1 MGKIFYVMG
10 KSASGKD
17 TLYRLLMEQF
27 PQLKTVVMYSTR
39 PIRDNEVNG
48 REYFF
53 VSRDRRRE
61 LEAMGKVI
69 ECRTYH
75 TIAGPWDYF
84 TVDDGQIDLAQNDYL
99 LLGTLVSYQK
109 MKEYYGED
117 VLVPFYIDLDDGL
130 RLERALGRERQQQVP
145 KYKEMCRRFL
155 ADAEDFSEENLQA
168 AGIVKRYINEDLQ
181 TCLDELSVEIKKV
194 TGKDSN

>member
-1 MGKIFYVMG
+1 MGKIFYLMG

-17 TLYRLLMEQF
+17 TIFRLLMERF
-27 PQLKTVVMYSTR
+27 PFLRTVVMYSTR
-39 PIRDNEVNG
+39 PIRDNEVEG

-53 VSRDRRRE
+53 VSRDYRRE
-61 LEAMGKVI
+61 MESLGKVI

-84 TVDDGQIDLAQNDYL
+84 TMDDGQIELDRNHYIMS
-99 LLGTLVSYQK
+99 GTLVSYQK
-109 MKEYYGED
+109 MKEYYGEEAIIP
-117 VLVPFYIDLDDGL
+117 LYIDLDDGL
-130 RLERALGRERQQQVP
+130 RLERALGRERQQQIP

-168 AGIVKRYINEDLQ
+168 ANITRRYINDDLDQ
-181 TCLDELSVEIKKV
+181 CLDEISSVIR
-194 TGKDSN
+194 SYI

>member
-84 TVDDGQIDLAQNDYL
+84 TVDDGQIDLAQYDYL

-155 ADAEDFSEENLQA
+155 ADDEDFSEENLQA

-181 TCLDELSVEIKKV
+181 TCLDELCHEIKKDAE
-194 TGKDSN
+194 TCS

>member
-1 MGKIFYVMG
+1 MGKIFYLMG

-17 TLYRLLMEQF
+17 TIFRLLLERF
-27 PQLKTVVMYSTR
+27 PELKTVVMYSTR
-39 PIRDNEVNG
+39 PIRDHEVDG

-61 LEAMGKVI
+61 LEAAGKVI
-69 ECRTYH
+69 ECRTYQ

-84 TVDDGQIDLAQNDYL
+84 TVDDGQIDLAVHSYL
-99 LLGTLVSYQK
+99 TLGTLVSYQK
-109 MKEYYGED
+109 MKDYYGEEAM
-117 VLVPFYIDLDDGL
+117 VPLYIDLDDGL

-155 ADAEDFSEENLQA
+155 ADAEDFSEEHLRG
-168 AGIVKRYINEDLQ
+168 AGITRRFVNEDLTQ
-181 TCLDELSVEIKKV
+181 CLAEIGEEIKHH
-194 TGKDSN
+194 GIC